1 MSDTLTAIQAAL
13 REHSDPSK
21 PDFLSNWFKNRPGY
35 PPDDNFLG
43 TPVPAQRKIVST
55 HYRRISLHDIE
66 KLLSSIWHEE
76 RLTGLLLL
84 MKKYEKFSFNRQDI
98 FDMYI
103 DNLLYINNWDLVDTS
118 APYIVGEHLKSSPY
132 KMKVLRKMAGASGVW
147 ERRVAMIATLQYLK
161 SGSTV
166 ETLEI
171 AELLLGDKDDYIHKA
186 VGWMLREMGK
196 RVDEELLIDF
206 LNKHADTMPRTM
218 LRYAIEKLPAET
230 RLRYLNKGKHVK
242 KYA

>member
-1 MSDTLTAIQAAL
+1 
-13 REHSDPSK
+13 
-21 PDFLSNWFKNRPGY
+21 
-35 PPDDNFLG
+35 
-43 TPVPAQRKIVST
+43 
-55 HYRRISLHDIE
+55 
-66 KLLSSIWHEE
+66 
-76 RLTGLLLL
+76 
-84 MKKYEKFSFNRQDI
+84 
-98 FDMYI
+98 MYI